1 MTDAALHVFVPGKA
15 VPGGSKKAFA
25 HATTGKIIVTDD
37 AKNNREWKE
46 RVAYFA
52 RQAFERPALLDGPL
66 EVWATFYIQRPRS
79 HYRVGRFA
87 HVVRDSAPEWPIG
100 RPDATKLWR
109 AAEDALKGVVFNDDA
124 QVVCQH
130 IMKIW
135 NEKPGVLIVVRE
147 VTTGGINGC

>member
-15 VPGGSKKAFA
+15 VPGGSKKAFVVNG
-25 HATTGKIIVTDD
+25 HANIVDD
-37 AKNNREWKE
+37 AKGNREWRE

-66 EVWATFYIQRPRS
+66 EVWATFHIQRPRS

-87 HVVRDSAPEWPIG
+87 HVVRDAAPEWPIG

-109 AAEDALKGVVFNDDA
+109 AAEDALKGVVFNDDS
-124 QVVCQH
+124 QVIIQH
-130 IMKIW
+130 VMKTW
-135 NEKPGVLIVVRE
+135 SEKPGVLIVVRE
-147 VTTGGINGC
+147 VTTGGIKGC